1 MIINEFKSIIFD
13 LDGTLVDSSES
24 ILESI
29 QSAFLMCDLKPMM
42 ALNSDIIG
50 PPLMETLIKLSGVSD
65 KDVLNQ
71 LAEKFKKNYDTF
83 GFKKTKVFDGI
94 NEMLNELNDNGF
106 QLYIATNK
114 RDIPTKKIINYLG
127 WDRLFKEI
135 YSLDSFSP
143 IALSKKD
150 ILAKIIYNHS
160 LLRKDVIYV
169 GDLED
174 DRISAQANNIRYIMV
189 KWGYEKKEISE
200 DTINISS
207 PKELSIKLLKAKKM
221 TTK

>member
-71 LAEKFKKNYDTF
+71 LAEKFKKNY
-83 GFKKTKVFDGI
+83 
-94 NEMLNELNDNGF
+94 
-106 QLYIATNK
+106 QLF
-114 RDIPTKKIINYLG
+114 RMG
-127 WDRLFKEI
+127 
-135 YSLDSFSP
+135 
-143 IALSKKD
+143 
-150 ILAKIIYNHS
+150 
-160 LLRKDVIYV
+160 
-169 GDLED
+169 
-174 DRISAQANNIRYIMV
+174 
-189 KWGYEKKEISE
+189 
-200 DTINISS
+200 
-207 PKELSIKLLKAKKM
+207 
-221 TTK
+221 